1 MKNIEINEIYTLF
14 EEIRELVKAG
24 SRNNN
29 PIQPKVELPD
39 LSVIDELSIKL
50 DEAIEEIR
58 KPVRTEHHHIFNI
71 ASSKVFYGMIGLCIM
86 CLFFILTAFYQ
97 RKEIA
102 TYKDN
107 DLKYR
112 YIQMQGEITPAGIIS
127 LDSIF
132 ENRRDS
138 VKMIRNYVETFEEK
152 VKQRAKLIE
161 QEERLQ
167 EARERLEGKSN
178 LSDVKMK

>member
-24 SRNNN
+24 NRNNT
-29 PIQPKVELPD
+29 PVQPKIELPD
-39 LSVIDELSIKL
+39 LSGIDELSDKL

-58 KPVRTEHHHIFNI
+58 KPVRTEYHHIFSI

-86 CLFFILTAFYQ
+86 CLFLILAVFYQ
-97 RKEIA
+97 RKEIT

-112 YIQMQGEITPAGIIS
+112 YVQMQGEISPAGVIS

-138 VKMIRNYVETFEEK
+138 VKIISKQVEQHEK
-152 VKQRAKLIE
+152 AIIEKAK
-161 QEERLQ
+161 
-167 EARERLEGKSN
+167 RLEQARFK
-178 LSDVKMK
+178 

>member
-1 MKNIEINEIYTLF
+1 MKNFDVNEIYTLF
-14 EEIRELVKAG
+14 EEIRELVKAE

-29 PIQPKVELPD
+29 PVQPEIELPD
-39 LSVIDELSIKL
+39 LSAIDELSGKL
-50 DEAIEEIR
+50 DEAIGEIR
-58 KPVRTEHHHIFNI
+58 KPVRTEHHHILSI
-71 ASSKVFYGMIGLCIM
+71 ASSKIFFGIIGLCIM
-86 CLFFILTAFYQ
+86 CLFLLFTAFNQ
-97 RKEIA
+97 HKKNV
-102 TYKDN
+102 TLKDN

-112 YIQMQGEITPAGIIS
+112 YIQMQGEITPAGVID

-138 VKMIRNYVETFEEK
+138 VRMIRKYVETFEEK

-161 QEERLQ
+161 REERLQ
-167 EARERLEGKSN
+167 ETIERLEGKSN

>member
-24 SRNNN
+24 SRNYK
-29 PIQPKVELPD
+29 PVQPEIELPN
-39 LSVIDELSIKL
+39 LSAIDELSGKL
-50 DEAIEEIR
+50 DEAIGEIR
-58 KPVRTEHHHIFNI
+58 KPVRMEHHHIFSI
-71 ASSKVFYGMIGLCIM
+71 ASSKVFYGMIRLCIM
-86 CLFFILTAFYQ
+86 CLFFILTVFYQ

-102 TYKDN
+102 THKDN

-112 YIQMQGEITPAGIIS
+112 YVQMQGEITPVGVID

-132 ENRRDS
+132 ESRRDS
-138 VKMIRNYVETFEEK
+138 VRMIRRQVETFEEK

-161 QEERLQ
+161 REERLQ
-167 EARERLEGKSN
+167 EEKERLEGKSN
-178 LSDVKMK
+178 LLDAKMK

>member
-14 EEIRELVKAG
+14 EEIRELVKAE
-24 SRNNN
+24 SKNNA
-29 PIQPKVELPD
+29 PIQPKIELPD
-39 LSVIDELSIKL
+39 LTGIDELSGKL
-50 DEAIEEIR
+50 DEAIGEIR

-71 ASSKVFYGMIGLCIM
+71 AAGKVFYGMIALCIM
-86 CLFFILTAFYQ
+86 CLFLILTAFYQ

-112 YIQMQGEITPAGIIS
+112 YIQMQGEITPAGVID

-138 VKMIRNYVETFEEK
+138 VRIIRKQVVQHEK
-152 VKQRAKLIE
+152 AVIEKAKRLEQVRLKE
-161 QEERLQ
+161 QEAERLKKRQ
-167 EARERLEGKSN
+167 KT
-178 LSDVKMK
+178 

>member
-14 EEIRELVKAG
+14 EEIRELVKNG
-24 SRNNN
+24 SKNNA
-29 PIQPKVELPD
+29 PIKPKIELPD
-39 LSVIDELSIKL
+39 LSGIDELSGKL
-50 DEAIEEIR
+50 DKAIGEIR
-58 KPVRTEHHHIFNI
+58 KPIRTEHHHIFSI
-71 ASSKVFYGMIGLCIM
+71 AFNKIFYGVIGLCIV
-86 CLFFILTAFYQ
+86 CLFLIFTVFYQ

-112 YIQMQGEITPAGIIS
+112 YIQMHREITPAGVIY

-138 VKMIRNYVETFEEK
+138 VRIIRKQVELYEK
-152 VKQRAKLIE
+152 AVIEKAKKLERARLKE
-161 QEERLQ
+161 QEAEQLTE
-167 EARERLEGKSN
+167 EAT
-178 LSDVKMK
+178 KMHY